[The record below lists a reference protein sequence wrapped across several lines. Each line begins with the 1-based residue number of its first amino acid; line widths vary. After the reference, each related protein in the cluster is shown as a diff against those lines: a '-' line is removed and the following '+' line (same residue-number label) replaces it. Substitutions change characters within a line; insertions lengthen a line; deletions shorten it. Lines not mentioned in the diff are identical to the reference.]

1 MNLFI
6 LRHGLAG
13 EPGDPAYKS
22 DSERPLTPKGRR
34 KLRDVTDAMNALELA
49 FELILSS
56 PYARAKQTA
65 EIVAEAFGAEKK
77 LELSDSLT
85 PSGSTRELIELL
97 KRRTPPLKS
106 VLLVGHEPYL
116 SGLISLLVSGS
127 SGFHV
132 ALKKAGLCR
141 LEVES
146 LRQGRCAELVWLLSP
161 KQMALMA

>member
-49 FELILSS
+49 FDLILSS

-65 EIVAEAFGAEKK
+65 EIVAEAFGADKE
-77 LELSDSLT
+77 LELSDVLT
-85 PSGSTRELIELL
+85 PGGSTRELIELI
-97 KRRTPPLKS
+97 KRRAGALEN
-106 VLLVGHEPYL
+106 VLLV
-116 SGLISLLVSGS
+116 
-127 SGFHV
+127 
-132 ALKKAGLCR
+132 
-141 LEVES
+141 
-146 LRQGRCAELVWLLSP
+146 
-161 KQMALMA
+161 